1 MTAHGQQRQLAH
13 GHVYTD
19 PGIPLPNP
27 CNEAEVGIVG
37 IDLQALAMGPHPVK
51 RTSRALDNQRVLI
64 PLPDLDSPS
73 GVEDDLRD
81 AGNRLSKFA
90 GMDRS
95 RMQ

>member
-1 MTAHGQQRQLAH
+1 
-13 GHVYTD
+13 
-19 PGIPLPNP
+19 
-27 CNEAEVGIVG
+27 
-37 IDLQALAMGPHPVK
+37 MGPHPVK